1 MPGMVNHAAF
11 SGKTRSRLFGILGVM
26 LAALLAGP
34 RPVQAADT
42 TEPFLPGLSDFE
54 MYATAGERDAW
65 AHSFL
70 LGYGVKE
77 RLSVGLTWDREL
89 VVEENA
95 DALGGFLLWTFW
107 NRKVDAD
114 LIGQYVYNF
123 PDEAGYYL
131 PGAEISLPNDY
142 LVPYSRLGAAFAH
155 PDYGQPGYS
164 ALAGLSWPVM
174 DRVEVLAES
183 EWEWESPG
191 APEWELALGLNLML
205 AENLELI
212 TEVRRCD
219 PDAEPVTWEGTLGII
234 ATLEWLGEKTQI
246 PGR

>member
-1 MPGMVNHAAF
+1 M
-11 SGKTRSRLFGILGVM
+11 RSRSFGFLGVV
-26 LAALLAGP
+26 LAWLVTGPPLA
-34 RPVQAADT
+34 RAADT
-42 TEPFLPGLSDFE
+42 TEPYLPGLSDLE
-54 MYATAGERDAW
+54 MFATAGEQNGW
-65 AHSFL
+65 SHSFL

-123 PDEAGYYL
+123 PDEAGDYL
-131 PGAEISLPNDY
+131 LGAELSLPNDY

-164 ALAGLSWPVM
+164 ALAGLSWPV
-174 DRVEVLAES
+174 RNRIEVLAEA
-183 EWEWESPG
+183 EWEWVSPG
-191 APEWELALGLNLML
+191 PPDWQWALGLNLML

-219 PDAEPVTWEGTLGII
+219 PDAEPANWEGTLGII

>member
-1 MPGMVNHAAF
+1 MNPKAC
-11 SGKTRSRLFGILGVM
+11 SGKKRSRSFGFLGVA
-26 LAALLAGP
+26 LAWLMTGPPLA
-34 RPVQAADT
+34 RAADT
-42 TEPFLPGLSDFE
+42 TEPYLPGLSDLE
-54 MYATAGERDAW
+54 MFATAGEQNRW
-65 AHSFL
+65 SHSFL

-123 PDEAGYYL
+123 PDAAGYYL
-131 PGAEISLPNDY
+131 LGAELSLPNDY

-155 PDYGQPGYS
+155 PEHGQPGYS
-164 ALAGLSWPVM
+164 ALMGLSWPVH
-174 DRVEVLAES
+174 DRIEVLAEAEG
-183 EWEWESPG
+183 EWVSPG
-191 APEWELALGLNLML
+191 PPDWQLALGLNLML
-205 AENLELI
+205 ADDLELI
-212 TEVRRCD
+212 TEFRGHD
-219 PDAEPVTWEGTLGII
+219 PAAQSPTYTGTMGLI
-234 ATLEWLGEKTQI
+234 ATLEWLGQKTRI